1 MEQLY
6 NVVLKEGPNLSFFHD
21 IIGLYWNIFTG
32 DY

>member
-6 NVVLKEGPNLSFFHD
+6 DVVLKEGPNLSFFHD
-21 IIGLYWNIFTG
+21 MIGLYGSTFTG